1 MSAPDNGT
9 LSLTASGVTA
19 GTTATGGA
27 MGWMTENGLIIGLT
41 LSVISLIVGVIFK
54 VINGRRA
61 ERHHLE
67 LLAFE
72 KEKGEQLQK
81 AMLAEMRKTL
91 NTSLDE
97 S

>member
-9 LSLTASGVTA
+9 LSLTTSGVTA
-19 GTTATGGA
+19 TVTTTGGA
-27 MGWMTENGLIIGLT
+27 MGWISENGLYIGIGL
-41 LSVISLIVGVIFK
+41 SIISLFVGIVFK

-72 KEKGEQLQK
+72 KEKGEQLQN

-91 NTSLDE
+91 SSSDPT
-97 S
+97 